1 MMRKKSFRTELPV
14 NASYPSGSRLSVS
27 EERVQGECANP
38 FSRRSVFIS
47 VFFSICSGTGG
58 IRGRSRTPCRSAFL
72 QRDFF
77 MLAAPDFLVTGS
89 RKKILY
95 FRLLF
100 HKENRQTDFL
110 YIRLSNGRSAA
121 LCRKGTRI
129 ASYPN
134 LVPAS
139 YFLRRS
145 IQKYAGNNA
154 ENSNDVLIQ
163 YRIVNM
169 RTDCNYFRSA
179 TFFCIKYM
187 VIVKLYEKRF
197 KNISSDFYI

>member
-1 MMRKKSFRTELPV
+1 MRHIPPAV
-14 NASYPSGSRLSVS
+14 ASP
-27 EERVQGECANP
+27 C
-38 FSRRSVFIS
+38 RRSGYRGSAPILFPDEVYSFQ
-47 VFFSICSGTGG
+47 FFFNMFRYRGDTRQKPDTVPVGFSAAGFFLCSPHLIFG
-58 IRGRSRTPCRSAFL
+58 
-72 QRDFF
+72 
-77 MLAAPDFLVTGS
+77 VTGS

-121 LCRKGTRI
+121 LCRKRTWI

-169 RTDCNYFRSA
+169 RTDCNHFRSA

>member
-1 MMRKKSFRTELPV
+1 MRHIPPAVASPCRRSGYRGSAPILFPDEVYSFQFFFQYVP
-14 NASYPSGSRLSVS
+14 
-27 EERVQGECANP
+27 VQGGYAAEAGHRTGRL
-38 FSRRSVFIS
+38 F
-47 VFFSICSGTGG
+47 CSG
-58 IRGRSRTPCRSAFL
+58 I
-72 QRDFF
+72 FF
-77 MLAAPDFLVTGS
+77 MLAAPDFWGDG
-89 RKKILY
+89 KQEKILY

>member
-1 MMRKKSFRTELPV
+1 MRHIPPAVASPCRRSGYRGSAPILFPDEVYSFQFFFQYVP
-14 NASYPSGSRLSVS
+14 
-27 EERVQGECANP
+27 VQGGYAAEAGHRAGRL
-38 FSRRSVFIS
+38 F
-47 VFFSICSGTGG
+47 CSG
-58 IRGRSRTPCRSAFL
+58 I
-72 QRDFF
+72 FF

-169 RTDCNYFRSA
+169 RTDCNHFRSA